1 MAVPKVA
8 PQPASVAQLER
19 LLESPEIQ
27 RLIAELAETR
37 WTGRP
42 GYPVRT
48 MVGMALAKS
57 VYALPT
63 WTKVVALVGEH
74 WRLQRVLGCEGDP
87 PSKWAAYRFAAKL
100 RENGQAVE
108 RCIDSVVEGLKAKL
122 PTYGTDLAID
132 ASDMP
137 AYANG
142 QRFVSK
148 DSEIERNWHTDPD
161 ASWGHRSAVSTRRGG
176 GFFGYRLHMATCTA
190 TDLPVAWSVETAKAN
205 ETRFAADL
213 IDTAQR
219 RGCMAATAAMDK
231 GYDQRPVYEQRAERD
246 CLPLIPL
253 RRTPDVKRGD
263 HSPPTCSHGEWK
275 FAGADRRRGASK
287 WRCPTGECAPAST
300 WVVASRLHPLIP
312 RETKRFKAGYRKR
325 AAVEREFGRLK
336 TCWGLKPLRVRGL
349 ERVRLHADLTV
360 LTKLACALSR
370 ARSTRSLAGGRS
382 KEPQGCG
389 RAAQASS
396 GAGSGARAPSGKHR
410 SGG

>member
-8 PQPASVAQLER
+8 PQPASVAQIEG
-19 LLESPEIQ
+19 LLASPEIQ
-27 RLIAELAETR
+27 RLIAELTETR

-63 WTKVVALVGEH
+63 WTKVVALVAEH
-74 WRLQRVLGCEGDP
+74 WKLQRVLGCEGET
-87 PSKWAAYRFAAKL
+87 PSKWAAYRFAEKL
-100 RENGQAVE
+100 RDNGESVE

-122 PTYGTDLAID
+122 PAYGTNLAVD
-132 ASDMP
+132 ASDLP
-137 AYANG
+137 AFANG
-142 QRFVSK
+142 QRYVSK
-148 DSEIERNWHTDPD
+148 DSEIERNWRTDPD

-176 GFFGYRLHMATCTA
+176 GFFGFRLHAAVCTA
-190 TDLPVAWSVETAKAN
+190 TDLPVAWTVETAKAH
-205 ETRFAADL
+205 ETRFVADL
-213 IDTAQR
+213 LDTAKR
-219 RGCMAATAAMDK
+219 RGAMAATAALDK
-231 GYDQRPVYEQRAERD
+231 GYDIERIHTECMERD

-253 RRTPDVKRGD
+253 KQTPDVKRGD
-263 HSPPTCSHGEWK
+263 HRPPECQHGAWT

-287 WRCPTGECAPAST
+287 WRCPTGECKPAST
-300 WVVASRLHPLIP
+300 WIAADRLHPLIP

-336 TCWGLKPLRVRGL
+336 HEWGLGPLRVRGL

-370 ARSTRSLAGGRS
+370 ARSTRSQTAD
-382 KEPQGCG
+382 
-389 RAAQASS
+389 
-396 GAGSGARAPSGKHR
+396 RAPAPR
-410 SGG
+410 AIPRA